1 MGSFICVKSVTC
13 RRLCKV
19 VCKSEFSV
27 SKATALGP
35 STCVLGNNLPF
46 ALWPFCDPGK
56 GPSRSPAESCA
67 PATGAPELSTRELSP
82 GGEPAGHGW
91 WPRGRGR
98 PGARP
103 VTYLVRLDRARG
115 HLLNDQ
121 GPLQLG
127 AQRGAVVSAAA
138 LPGRSAKRNKGRVA
152 GAETGAALRGLG
164 MSPPRT
170 CRARP
175 EPSVPTPLPW
185 PRASVSGGERSER
198 GRRSRPPPA
207 PPRVTGRA
215 QGRRATGLG
224 AGAPSGPRQAGQ
236 PVPRSPPGG
245 AFREGGGK
253 KG

>member
-1 MGSFICVKSVTC
+1 MLQLKEGKQRMGSFICVKSVTC

-138 LPGRSAKRNKGRVA
+138 LPGRSAKRNKGRVT

-164 MSPPRT
+164 MNPLAPAEPGLSPPSPRR
-170 CRARP
+170 CHGP
-175 EPSVPTPLPW
+175 EQVSLEGRGPS
-185 PRASVSGGERSER
+185 AAGGA
-198 GRRSRPPPA
+198 GRRLPRP
-207 PPRVTGRA
+207 G
-215 QGRRATGLG
+215 
-224 AGAPSGPRQAGQ
+224 
-236 PVPRSPPGG
+236 
-245 AFREGGGK
+245 
-253 KG
+253 